1 MKKQNIIFRTAFIKV
16 LYILCLFLITP
27 VFAAADPYNSTIDL
41 FESSPNVKPFF
52 EESYAFAVFP
62 SISQGG
68 FGLGGA
74 YGEGKVYVDNR
85 VVGAITLSEMSFG
98 VQIGGQ
104 IFSEIIFLQDER
116 AFDEFT
122 QGTYEFSAD
131 ASAVAIAVGVQ
142 AQTGTVGDTAG
153 ASRGASLGGH
163 LETNY
168 NRGTAIFIHSLGG
181 LMLEVA
187 VAGQKFKFQPLD

>member
-74 YGEGKVYVDNR
+74 YGEG
-85 VVGAITLSEMSFG
+85 LS
-98 VQIGGQ
+98 
-104 IFSEIIFLQDER
+104 L
-116 AFDEFT
+116 
-122 QGTYEFSAD
+122 
-131 ASAVAIAVGVQ
+131 
-142 AQTGTVGDTAG
+142 
-153 ASRGASLGGH
+153 
-163 LETNY
+163 
-168 NRGTAIFIHSLGG
+168 IHI
-181 LMLEVA
+181 
-187 VAGQKFKFQPLD
+187 